1 MQAGQSAGR
10 VIAGV
15 ELGGTKCICALADG
29 DGHILDQAT
38 IPTGVPAQTIAAIVA
53 QLDRWWQHGRF
64 SALGIASFGPLE
76 LDPAAARYGSITTT
90 AKPGWPGTAVVAPI
104 AARFDVPVAF
114 DTDVNGAALAEGRW
128 GAARGAADYAYVTV
142 GTGVGVGLIVNGT
155 PTRGL
160 GHCELGHM
168 VVARLA
174 GDDWKGSCV
183 FHDGCVEGLASGTAI
198 AARLG
203 AVAVDDVGPD
213 HPVWDG
219 VVDALAHLAHV
230 LVLAAGP
237 RRIIVGGGVA
247 SGQPHLLPRIE
258 ARLRTIL
265 GGYVP
270 IPDQDAARP
279 YVCAPGLGTDA
290 GPLGP
295 IALALAAM
303 PRARAAA

>member
-1 MQAGQSAGR
+1 VSIEVQDQQA

-15 ELGGTKCICALADG
+15 ELGGTKCVCALADPAG
-29 DGHILDQAT
+29 RILDQVS
-38 IPTGVPAQTIAAIVA
+38 IPTSSPGPTIDAILS
-53 QLDRWWQHGRF
+53 QLDQWWRQRRF
-64 SALGIASFGPLE
+64 SSLGIASFGPLE
-76 LDPAAARYGSITTT
+76 LDPQVTGYGSITTT
-90 AKPGWPGTAVVAPI
+90 TKPGWPGTAVAGPL

-128 GAARGAADYAYVTV
+128 GAARGLDDYAYITV
-142 GTGVGVGLIVNGT
+142 GTGVGVGLIVNGA

-168 VVARLA
+168 VVARRA
-174 GDDWKGSCV
+174 GDAWPGVCT

-198 AARLG
+198 NARLG
-203 AVAVDDVGPD
+203 AARAESAGLD

-237 RRIIVGGGVA
+237 RRIIVGGGVG

-258 ARLRTIL
+258 ARLREIL

-270 IPDQDAARP
+270 VPAPDAARP
-279 YVCAPGLGTDA
+279 YVCSPDLGTSA

-295 IALALAAM
+295 IALALTAAS
-303 PRARAAA
+303 A